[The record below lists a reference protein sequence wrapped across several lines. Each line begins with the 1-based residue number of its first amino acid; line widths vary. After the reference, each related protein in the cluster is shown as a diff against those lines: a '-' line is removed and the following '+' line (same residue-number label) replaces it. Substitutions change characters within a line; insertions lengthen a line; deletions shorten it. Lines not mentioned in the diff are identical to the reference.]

1 MIFPEP
7 TRITTSTTPVQTT
20 TTTANTTATAASTTT
35 AAAGTIT
42 AGAITVVKQN
52 TESTTK
58 PTGKFTTFTQYSN
71 VTSHLDSF

>member
-7 TRITTSTTPVQTT
+7 TRITTS

-42 AGAITVVKQN
+42 AGAITVVKPN

>member
-7 TRITTSTTPVQTT
+7 TRITTSTVQTT

>member
-7 TRITTSTTPVQTT
+7 TRITMSTTTVQTT
-20 TTTANTTATAASTTT
+20 TTTANTTATAANTT
-35 AAAGTIT
+35 AAAATIP

-58 PTGKFTTFTQYSN
+58 PTGKFSTFTQHPN